1 MTTIKTILL
10 LGALT
15 AILVAFGGT
24 IRHGAYLPFF
34 FAFAILMNFVSYFWS
49 DKIVLKMNKA
59 RPLEETE
66 APWLYEMV
74 RELTGQ
80 AHIPMPRIY
89 LISEPQPNAFATGR
103 NPNHA
108 ALAVT
113 SGILQLLDRRQL
125 RAVLSHEIGHI
136 KNRDILIATIAAM
149 LASSISYIASAMRW
163 GMIFGGYGGGDRD
176 NRGGG
181 VLGELAMIILAPIG
195 ALMIQMAVSRQREFQ
210 ADASGAS
217 FSHDPDALASALERI
232 EIRRPAH
239 PQPDRRPRHRQPLH
253 HEPPLRRRRPGLL
266 EALLYPSLDYRARPP
281 PARDGGAAP
290 GVLTIPFSVIA
301 FSAAYAESSLSKY
314 V

>member
-10 LGALT
+10 LGVLT
-15 AILVAFGGT
+15 AILVAVGGT
-24 IRHGAYLPFF
+24 IRHGAFLPFF
-34 FAFAILMNFVSYFWS
+34 FALAIIMNFVSYFWS

-80 AHIPMPRIY
+80 AKIPMPRIY

-103 NPNHA
+103 NPSHA

-113 SGILQLLDRRQL
+113 SGILQMLDRRQL
-125 RAVLSHEIGHI
+125 RSVLAHEIGHI

-149 LASSISYIASAMRW
+149 LASSISYLASAMRW

-181 VLGELAMIILAPIG
+181 VISELAMIILAPIG

-210 ADASGAS
+210 ADASGALL
-217 FSHDPDALASALERI
+217 SHDPDALATALERI
-232 EIRRPAH
+232 EYGAQRIPN
-239 PQPDRRPRHRQPLH
+239 QT
-253 HEPPLRRRRPGLL
+253 
-266 EALLYPSLDYRARPP
+266 
-281 PARDGGAAP
+281 AAP
-290 GVLTIPFSVIA
+290 ATASLYIMNPLFGGFGQGFSKLFSTHPSTSERVRRLRAMSGQHQA
-301 FSAAYAESSLSKY
+301 F
-314 V
+314 